1 MQTPPCVPGEQSRW
15 RSLLLFSVKWLSPMD
30 YCNQVSIKKIKSKFF
45 WVVRMLI
52 LLTLGTKDMTFA
64 NRTHGANSVFWEDGI
79 VKVLLEY
86 LICLYANYVFCHFHL
101 LDDFGNF
108 FFHIPSSLELLLSKA
123 GACCFLLLLWQPWWV
138 GDVLAI
144 CSCTSVIIFVSSTAV
159 HTYDFHIFTVV
170 IHHLEGLFG
179 SNIVTSSKIY

>member
-30 YCNQVSIKKIKSKFF
+30 YCNQVSVKKIKSKFF

-52 LLTLGTKDMTFA
+52 LLTFGTKDMTFA
-64 NRTHGANSVFWEDGI
+64 NRTHGANSVFWEDDI

-101 LDDFGNF
+101 LDDFVNF
-108 FFHIPSSLELLLSKA
+108 FYIFHPAWNCYWVRQVHAVFFYCYGSHGEWVM
-123 GACCFLLLLWQPWWV
+123 FLLFVAVQVSLYSFLQ
-138 GDVLAI
+138 LQ
-144 CSCTSVIIFVSSTAV
+144 CTHMIF
-159 HTYDFHIFTVV
+159 
-170 IHHLEGLFG
+170 
-179 SNIVTSSKIY
+179 IYLQ

>member
-30 YCNQVSIKKIKSKFF
+30 YCNQVSVKKIKSKFF

-52 LLTLGTKDMTFA
+52 LLTFGTKDMTFA
-64 NRTHGANSVFWEDGI
+64 NRTHGANLVFWEDGI

-108 FFHIPSSLELLLSKA
+108 FYIFHPA
-123 GACCFLLLLWQPWWV
+123 WNCYWVRQVLLLLWQPWWV

-159 HTYDFHIFTVV
+159 HTYFHIFTVV